1 MRIFIFL
8 ASLYVL
14 ISVKYSIMGLLKT
27 LRHIIKTSVDDSLQ
41 LLECIAAVANKVY
54 CNKLIVLYSLLFH

>member
-1 MRIFIFL
+1 VRIFIFL

-41 LLECIAAVANKVY
+41 LLECIAAVANKVD

>member
-41 LLECIAAVANKVY
+41 LLECIAAVANKVD